1 MKVEF
6 ANTIQVLNN
15 LLNITIGRVE
25 GYRKAADD
33 ESEGDLKRAYKG
45 MVDDGSKNAA
55 ELAHEIT
62 KSGGIA
68 DPGPTQA
75 DTDTYSAWM
84 EFKSIFTGKDRPS
97 VLSSGKYGEEASEQ
111 AFWAVIDCKEI
122 SADIRQLVRNQRTGL
137 TTSYAL
143 IRSYH
148 VGQDEN

>member
-1 MKVEF
+1 MKIEF

-25 GYRKAADD
+25 GYRRAAED
-33 ESEGDLKRAYKG
+33 ESEADLKRAYTS
-45 MVDDGSKNAA
+45 MVDDGNKNAS

-62 KSGGIA
+62 KSGGTA

-75 DTDTYSAWM
+75 DTETYSAWM
-84 EFKSIFTGKDRPS
+84 EFKSIFTGKDRQS
-97 VLSSGKYGEEASEQ
+97 VLRSGKYGEEASEQ

-122 SADIRQLVRNQRTGL
+122 SAEIRQLVRNQRTGL

-143 IRSYH
+143 IKSYQSA
-148 VGQDEN
+148 QDLD

>member
-1 MKVEF
+1 MKIEF

-25 GYRKAADD
+25 GYRRAAED
-33 ESEGDLKRAYKG
+33 ESDGDLKRAYKG
-45 MVDDGSKNAA
+45 IVDDGSKDAA

-84 EFKSIFTGKDRPS
+84 EFKSIFTGKDRQS
-97 VLSSGKYGEEASEQ
+97 VLSSGKYGQEASEQ

-122 SADIRQLVRNQRTGL
+122 SADIRQLVRNQLTGL
-137 TTSYAL
+137 STSYAL
-143 IRSYH
+143 IKSYQSA
-148 VGQDEN
+148 QDLD